1 MQINSLKPQP
11 EKVFFEP
18 NFLVMLESHLSFFR
32 NSGATTLTPIS
43 SQQGYKYEGDL
54 YGLLDDLGIS
64 KVFHFI
70 TARLNGFTSG
80 SDFKGDRD
88 YLLVPSLADIEILK
102 AIYQT
107 KNI

>member
-1 MQINSLKPQP
+1 MQINSLKAQP
-11 EKVFFEP
+11 ETVFFEP
-18 NFLVMLESHLSFFR
+18 NFLVMLESHISFLR
-32 NSGATTLTPIS
+32 NSGTLAVQAVS

-70 TARLNGFTSG
+70 TARINGFTSS

-88 YLLVPSLADIEILK
+88 YLLIPSFSDIEILK